1 MTTIC
6 IYTVIVAKLRTF
18 EIVHYPKTANPWML
32 MNINE
37 CIHSQ
42 LFFSAIHTPQALPLS
57 AVTDLLRERKI
68 LYKFQ

>member
-1 MTTIC
+1 
-6 IYTVIVAKLRTF
+6 
-18 EIVHYPKTANPWML
+18 

-37 CIHSQ
+37 CIHPQ
-42 LFFSAIHTPQALPLS
+42 LFFSAIPTPQALPPS